1 MPGAAGMIKV
11 DVRQDDVIDSAGIE
25 PQFLQGKASVG
36 EGILAAGIDEGDTPV
51 VNDQWIAAENRPY
64 IPCIKGVNSIAV
76 VAPVEHACPL
86 GKSLIIGAAG
96 VSGEVR

>member
-1 MPGAAGMIKV
+1 MHHQPGLRKFAHEMPGATGMIKV

-51 VNDQWIAAENRPY
+51 VNDQVDR
-64 IPCIKGVNSIAV
+64 
-76 VAPVEHACPL
+76 
-86 GKSLIIGAAG
+86 
-96 VSGEVR
+96 R